1 MVTRTVLFLIILA
14 TIVSIGCAGGKPGKT
29 VEPISSNSGGTTES
43 RAGPVSPTWIDAEV
57 EGPAISIPAIEVDS
71 GKMLHFRVTIQETSQ
86 AYMVYKLGGET
97 YVRANICPPCRSVG
111 FSLLGNTLVCNT
123 CGTKFEA
130 STGKG
135 ISGACKDYPKAQVA
149 YVISGG
155 RITMGMD
162 DLLTAYENTQ
172 RPGLP

>member
-1 MVTRTVLFLIILA
+1 MVTRTVLFLTLLT
-14 TIVSIGCAGGKPGKT
+14 TIVSIGCASGKPGET
-29 VEPISSNSGGTTES
+29 VKPISSNSGGITES
-43 RAGPVSPTWIDAEV
+43 RTGPVSPTWIDAEV

-71 GKMLHFRVTIQETSQ
+71 GKMLHFRVTAQNESRGFM
-86 AYMVYKLGGET
+86 AYKLGREI

-111 FSLLGNTLVCNT
+111 FSLLGNTLNCNT